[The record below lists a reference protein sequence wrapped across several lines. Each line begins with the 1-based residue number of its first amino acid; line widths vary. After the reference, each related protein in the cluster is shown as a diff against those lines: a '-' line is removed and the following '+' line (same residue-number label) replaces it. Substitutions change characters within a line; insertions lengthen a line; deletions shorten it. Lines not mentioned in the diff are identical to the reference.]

1 MNETDETWM
10 AFALDLA
17 RQAETVGEV
26 PIGACVVD
34 KNGKLVATGFNR
46 TISDSDPTA
55 HAEIVAIRE
64 AATSVGNY
72 RLTGM
77 TLYSTLEPCPMCAG
91 ALVTA
96 RVARV
101 VFGAHD
107 ERYGGVDTHFGIG
120 KGPELNH
127 RIEFVSGVLAPECR
141 LLLQNFFRQRR
152 K

>member
-1 MNETDETWM
+1 MTETDEKWM
-10 AFALDLA
+10 AVAINFA
-17 RQAETVGEV
+17 RQAETIGEV

-34 KNGKLVATGFNR
+34 GDGQLVATGFNR
-46 TISDSDPTA
+46 TICDSDPTA
-55 HAEIVAIRE
+55 HAEIVAIR
-64 AATSVGNY
+64 AAAAKVGNH

-77 TLYSTLEPCPMCAG
+77 TVYSTLEPCSMCAG

-96 RVARV
+96 RIARV

-107 ERYGGVDTHFGIG
+107 ERFGGVDTHFGIG

-127 RIEFVSGVLAPECR
+127 RIEYLSGVLAPECR
-141 LLLQNFFRQRR
+141 SLLQNFFRQRR